1 MVLMLLL
8 FACNMLKL
16 VGLIDVESQITLE
29 LNDLALSDLVL
40 IKIFLRLLLLL
51 LVGLHQ
57 GIIQFDE
64 LLHLSKGFSGNFFA
78 HRLLLDISL
87 SIAQIFTH

>member
-1 MVLMLLL
+1 MLLL

-40 IKIFLRLLLLL
+40 VKIFLRLLLLL

-64 LLHLSKGFSGNFFA
+64 LLHLSQSVPS
-78 HRLLLDISL
+78 HVRLVSHLTRS
-87 SIAQIFTH
+87 F